1 MNKRLLSL
9 AVAGAM
15 VLGLAGV
22 ATAGIPDE
30 TNSTASAA
38 NAGVVLM
45 TPASTGN
52 AISDGR
58 QLPGTPVDC
67 TITVTVLDAGMLPV
81 ANYPFQ
87 DIYVD
92 DAGGGGMVL
101 CQGGSV
107 ADADTD
113 NSGVTTI
120 SGIIGG
126 GGFTTSSQ
134 VYISGTPLAG
144 PALAVGFNSPDIDPN
159 LVVDIADFSQFGI
172 DFGSTQFRS
181 DLVYDG
187 SVDLA
192 DFSAFGLTF
201 GQSCP

>member
-22 ATAGIPDE
+22 ASAGIPDE
-30 TNSTASAA
+30 TQSTATSAG
-38 NAGVVLM
+38 GVVLI
-45 TPASTGN
+45 TPASTGG
-52 AISDGR
+52 AIADAGA
-58 QLPGTPVDC
+58 
-67 TITVTVLDAGMLPV
+67 TITVTVLDAGGFPV

-92 DAGGGGMVL
+92 DPGNGSIVL

-113 NSGVTTI
+113 NNGVTTI

-126 GGFTTSSQ
+126 GGQNQTTQ
-134 VYISGTPLAG
+134 VYINGTPLAG
-144 PALAVGFNSPDIDPN
+144 TPLAVGFNSPDIVADLSVDISDFSSFGLDFGTTAFQSD
-159 LVVDIADFSQFGI
+159 LVYDNSVDIADFS
-172 DFGSTQFRS
+172 
-181 DLVYDG
+181 V
-187 SVDLA
+187 
-192 DFSAFGLTF
+192 FGLSF
-201 GQSCP
+201 GQTCP

>member
-15 VLGLAGV
+15 VLGLAGM
-22 ATAGIPDE
+22 ASAGIPDE
-30 TNSTASAA
+30 TNSTASSAG
-38 NAGVVLM
+38 GVVLI
-45 TPASTGN
+45 TPASTGGSI
-52 AISDGR
+52 ADAGA
-58 QLPGTPVDC
+58 
-67 TITVTVLDAGMLPV
+67 TITVTVLDASSAPV

-92 DAGGGGMVL
+92 EAVGSPTSVVL

-126 GGFTTSSQ
+126 GGQCTETQ
-134 VYISGTPLAG
+134 VYINGTPLAG
-144 PALAVGFNSPDIDPN
+144 PNLTLGFNSPDIVPN
-159 LVVDIADFSQFGI
+159 LVVELPDFSAFGL
-172 DFGSTQFRS
+172 DFGSTAFRS

-187 SVDLA
+187 SVDIA

-201 GQSCP
+201 GQTCP